1 MKPTVV
7 KQEAATQLD
16 TEIDEDIVRP
26 DTAPNQRQRP
36 YALHIRMP
44 GPPSIQGTQMHTRK
58 HSIAVTSREL
68 PPQKKTAPKPV
79 SFAWKPVT
87 PGVLQRSQS
96 FKLPLGQTCKPRTTP
111 ATTKQL
117 TVTKSFDRFTLNRQT
132 HHTKTVSATDLG
144 NALQEERDFRSFA
157 DTLPSHTTISHTTVS
172 SREIVHLRP
181 VTLRLRVKGI
191 SCTAVPSLLTS
202 EPTSPL
208 SVPQHKK
215 LATVKLVWAADQQGV
230 VLQSSSRPGCF
241 RGSKVMFS
249 RGGKFFRRPCAR
261 LSPNHFL
268 AL

>member
-16 TEIDEDIVRP
+16 TEIDEDLVRP
-26 DTAPNQRQRP
+26 DTAPNPRQRP

-44 GPPSIQGTQMHTRK
+44 GPPIIQGTQLHTRK
-58 HSIAVTSREL
+58 HSTAVTSREL
-68 PPQKKTAPKPV
+68 PQPKKTAPKPV
-79 SFAWKPVT
+79 SFAWKPVA

-96 FKLPLGQTCKPRTTP
+96 FKLPLGQTWKPRTTP
-111 ATTKQL
+111 TTTKQL
-117 TVTKSFDRFTLNRQT
+117 TVTKSFDRFTLDKQT
-132 HHTKTVSATDLG
+132 RHTKTVSAMDLG

-157 DTLPSHTTISHTTVS
+157 DTLPSHTTVS

-191 SCTAVPSLLTS
+191 SCTAAPSLLTS

-208 SVPQHKK
+208 SIPQHKK
-215 LATVKLVWAADQQGV
+215 LATVKLVWTADQQGV

-241 RGSKVMFS
+241 RGSKVMSS